1 MSIKLEQVIEKA
13 LNGTIDHCAFKLAW
27 IPKGWVCVQAKI
39 FSKELAKI
47 IKSKEGKNYDI
58 TTNRKK

>member
-47 IKSKEGKNYDI
+47 IKSKE
-58 TTNRKK
+58 KKK

>member
-13 LNGTIDHCAFKLAW
+13 LKGTIDHCAFKLAW
-27 IPKGWVCVQAKI
+27 IPKGWACVHTKT

-47 IKSKEGKNYDI
+47 IKSKEE
-58 TTNRKK
+58 RK